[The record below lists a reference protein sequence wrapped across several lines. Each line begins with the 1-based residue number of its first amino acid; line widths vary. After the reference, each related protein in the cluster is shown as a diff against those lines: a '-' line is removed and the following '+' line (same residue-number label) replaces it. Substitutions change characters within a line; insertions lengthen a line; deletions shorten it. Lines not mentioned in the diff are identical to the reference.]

1 MAQVA
6 IQPIPAGDRTE
17 EAGPEPCVA
26 SGSHLSL
33 THSAPPPLTN
43 GTAPNL
49 AAVPA
54 QPDLAAV
61 PAQPDLAAVPAQ
73 PDLAAVPAPP
83 DPVPSR
89 RRTAA
94 SRTTWRVPVSATLA
108 ANEVLARKRKA
119 GETVL
124 PMAFGEAG
132 LPAHPLLQEA
142 LAATTNG
149 NGYGPVAGH
158 PALREAAAGY
168 WSRRG
173 LPTEPDAV
181 VSGPGSKALLFGL
194 LLGLRADVAVPQ
206 PSWVSYAAQASMIGS
221 RTHFVPS
228 PPGEGGV
235 CDPVRLAQAVVRA
248 RAAGRRIGAV
258 VVTLPDNPTGQLGR
272 PATVRALAE
281 VAAEHD
287 LLIISDEIYRDLR
300 YDAAPPF
307 PSPALVA
314 PERTVVTTALSKSL
328 ALGGWRIGVARMPD
342 GRLGRGLRERL
353 LGIGSEIWSSTAG
366 PVQGAAALAF
376 AEPAELTERIT
387 RSRRLHAAVCHGV
400 ADRFT
405 AAGVDVPAPQA
416 AFYLYPDFAP
426 HGQYL
431 AQRNGVTTG
440 AGLATLLLDRYGMGV
455 LPASAFG
462 EDEHALR
469 LRVATGLLYGE
480 TDAEREG
487 ALDSPDP
494 LSLPWISAAL
504 DRVTEVLADLCPC

>member
-1 MAQVA
+1 MA
-6 IQPIPAGDRTE
+6 PS
-17 EAGPEPCVA
+17 A
-26 SGSHLSL
+26 SPRSRHRIARSREHVSHEHVSGYE
-33 THSAPPPLTN
+33 HVN
-43 GTAPNL
+43 GHEQLNGH
-49 AAVPA
+49 
-54 QPDLAAV
+54 
-61 PAQPDLAAVPAQ
+61 
-73 PDLAAVPAPP
+73 
-83 DPVPSR
+83 
-89 RRTAA
+89 
-94 SRTTWRVPVSATLA
+94 RTTAQVPVSATLA

-132 LPAHPLLQEA
+132 LPAHPPLLQA
-142 LAATTNG
+142 LAMATNG
-149 NGYGPVAGH
+149 NAYGPVAGR

-173 LPTEPDAV
+173 LPTAADAV

-206 PSWVSYAAQASMIGS
+206 PSWVSYAAQASMIGT

-228 PPGEGGV
+228 PPGEGGI
-235 CDPVRLAQAVVRA
+235 CDPDLLAQAVIKA

-258 VVTLPDNPTGQLGR
+258 IMTLPDNPTGQTAQ
-272 PATVRALAE
+272 PTTVAAVAE

-300 YDAAPPF
+300 YDTTPPF

-342 GRLGRGLRERL
+342 RRLGRALRERL
-353 LGIGSEIWSSTAG
+353 LGIGSEIWSATAG
-366 PVQGAAALAF
+366 PVQEAAALAF
-376 AEPAELTERIT
+376 AEPPDVTKRIAQ
-387 RSRRLHAAVCHGV
+387 SRRLHAAVCHGV
-400 ADRFT
+400 ASRFA
-405 AAGVDVPAPQA
+405 AAGLAVPAPQA

-426 HGQYL
+426 WREHL
-431 AQRNGVTTG
+431 AERHGVTTG
-440 AGLATLLLDRYGMGV
+440 PGLAGLLLDRYGMGV

-462 EDEHALR
+462 EDERALR

-480 TDAEREG
+480 TGAEREQ
-487 ALDSPDP
+487 ALNSPDP
-494 LSLPWISAAL
+494 LRLPWISAAL
-504 DRVTEVLADLCPC
+504 NRVTEILTDLRPR